1 MRIKSAQ
8 GRFLRL
14 AVVLLVAASGGIEA
28 TSFLGLGH
36 VFAGVMTSNLALLG
50 MAAGRGEPLDV
61 TAASLALGGFGAGT
75 ALAAWYTRASVTSA
89 THWPRRVMV
98 VLAAEAVLL
107 ALGASV
113 WGFTGG
119 RPGEAVRDVLQC
131 GAALAMGAQSAAMVA
146 AGKAAAPT
154 TYLTGTLA
162 AYIVKG
168 IGTGSPG
175 LWVPLRFA
183 ALVAGAAL
191 CAVMLDK
198 ARPWALLPSVVLV
211 MCALAVAYLPEAH
224 PPSAAGHSA

>member
-1 MRIKSAQ
+1 MLIKPAQ
-8 GRFLRL
+8 GRTLRL
-14 AVVLLVAASGGIEA
+14 AVVLLVAASGGVEA

-50 MAAGRGEPLDV
+50 MAAGRGEPLDI
-61 TAASLALGGFGAGT
+61 TAALLALGGFGAGT
-75 ALAAWYTRASVTSA
+75 ALVAWYTRASVTSA
-89 THWPRRVMV
+89 MHWPRRVLV

-107 ALGASV
+107 AAGALV
-113 WGFTGG
+113 WGLTGG
-119 RPGEAVRDVLQC
+119 RPGEALRNILQC

-191 CAVMLDK
+191 CAVMLDG
-198 ARPWALLPSVVLV
+198 ARPWALLPSVVFV
-211 MCALAVAYLPEAH
+211 MCALAVACLSDTRSLS
-224 PPSAAGHSA
+224 SAGYSS